1 MNNQKWYNKTWFMWL
16 LLIICW
22 PLGIIFLYRHRN
34 DYTVKKIAYISVG
47 TLFVYILLTSF
58 STMNHPKQ
66 SVSQSEQT
74 TTTSTTASTTTSP
87 QKEPAQSDPSSTPNY
102 AKLSADRIAVTLN
115 VPSVDLNIKDFWSMA
130 QDTGLTEVKGTFN
143 LDNRKHTFRSR
154 FVTGTDEMLLLK
166 IDDKK
171 IFFREDRQ
179 DEVMDAHSAAKK
191 K

>member
-1 MNNQKWYNKTWFMWL
+1 MNKQKWYNKTWFMWL
-16 LLIICW
+16 MLIICW
-22 PLGIIFLYRHRN
+22 PIGIIFLYRHRD
-34 DYTVKKIAYISVG
+34 DYTVKKIAYIAGG
-47 TLFVYILLTSF
+47 TLCIYILLTSF
-58 STMNHPKQ
+58 STMNQPKQ

-74 TTTSTTASTTTSP
+74 TTASTTTSTK
-87 QKEPAQSDPSSTPNY
+87 KEPVQSSPTSTPNY

-115 VPSVDLNIKDFWSMA
+115 VPSIDLNIKDFWSMA

-166 IDDKK
+166 IDDKE
-171 IFFREDRQ
+171 IFFREARQ

>member
-22 PLGIIFLYRHRN
+22 PIGIIFLYRHRN
-34 DYTVKKIAYISVG
+34 DYTVKKLAYIAVG

-58 STMNHPKQ
+58 STMNQPKR
-66 SVSQSEQT
+66 SVSQSEQS
-74 TTTSTTASTTTSP
+74 TTTSTTTSATTSP

-179 DEVMDAHSAAKK
+179 DEVMDEHSAKK
-191 K
+191 KK

>member
-22 PLGIIFLYRHRN
+22 PIGIIFLYRHRN
-34 DYTVKKIAYISVG
+34 DYTVKKIAYIAVG

-58 STMNHPKQ
+58 STMNQPKR
-66 SVSQSEQT
+66 SVSQSEQS
-74 TTTSTTASTTTSP
+74 TTTSTTTSTTISP
-87 QKEPAQSDPSSTPNY
+87 QKEPAQSDSSPTPNY

-179 DEVMDAHSAAKK
+179 DEVMDEHSAKK
-191 K
+191 KK